1 SVQPTCT
8 ADWCELPSRADIAV
22 RRFGPRALHNF
33 ERIASLLAIG
43 LAARQEARIFGKPE
57 DYLPLPSYFHIGM
70 LMHRLVL
77 AGRATFARAWSD
89 DELIE
94 AEARALSPALG
105 AWLWGIF
112 RFDIVAGH
120 VGRSTW
126 CARSPR

>member
-1 SVQPTCT
+1 MGS
-8 ADWCELPSRADIAV
+8 D
-22 RRFGPRALHNF
+22 FGPRALRTF

-57 DYLPLPSYFHIGM
+57 DYLPPPSYFHIGM

-77 AGRATFARAWSD
+77 AGRATFAQAWSD

-94 AEARALSPALG
+94 AEARRLSPALG
-105 AWLWGIF
+105 RGCGASSASTSS
-112 RFDIVAGH
+112 RAT